1 MQKNVIGTVGIKLI
15 RFTYLKKMII
25 SLIHIIINMNEWN
38 IQIALVSFI
47 NFGTNLSILT
57 FALAHLTFSMVEYEG
72 FALQVPEVASGSSN
86 GKFCL
91 P

>member
-1 MQKNVIGTVGIKLI
+1 MKYTNSA
-15 RFTYLKKMII
+15 
-25 SLIHIIINMNEWN
+25 SL
-38 IQIALVSFI
+38 FI

-57 FALAHLTFSMVEYEG
+57 FAITHLTFSMVEYVV

-86 GKFCL
+86 GEFCL